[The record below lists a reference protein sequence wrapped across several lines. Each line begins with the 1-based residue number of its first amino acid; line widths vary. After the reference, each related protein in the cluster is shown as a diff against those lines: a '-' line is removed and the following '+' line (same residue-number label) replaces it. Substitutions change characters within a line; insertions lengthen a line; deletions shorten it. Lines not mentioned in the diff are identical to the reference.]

1 MPYLVLRSPNPNS
14 KGPAPTPTGLAPNSL
29 VLKALES
36 RWLGVGLLLGA
47 AGLMGYG
54 LLAGDWADFLQQWQT
69 SRFIHVMSLD
79 FCALWLLVPT
89 LLGDDMARRGLD
101 NSVLVAVIAAV
112 PLLGIASYL
121 ALRPP
126 LLDTESAA
134 ISEVSGVME

>member
-1 MPYLVLRSPNPNS
+1 
-14 KGPAPTPTGLAPNSL
+14 
-29 VLKALES
+29 
-36 RWLGVGLLLGA
+36 
-47 AGLMGYG
+47 MGYG